1 MDAVDGPDETALE
14 GLLDDMVG
22 CDSIKAKLQDLR
34 SLVQFAQARGEDPKE
49 KISFN
54 YLFLG
59 KPGTGCV
66 PNSRTQTLCS
76 YTQKGVQPPF
86 FSTHRERPRLSF
98 SHGDVHLFAVSD
110 RARANVPNPN
120 RPAASARR

>member
-1 MDAVDGPDETALE
+1 MCAGGAETLLLSDFGMDAVDGPDETALE

-66 PNSRTQTLCS
+66 PYSRTQTLCS
-76 YTQKGVQPPF
+76 YTQKGVQPN
-86 FSTHRERPRLSF
+86 TQRKAEAI
-98 SHGDVHLFAVSD
+98 VFAW
-110 RARANVPNPN
+110 
-120 RPAASARR
+120 